1 MLDSVLKV
9 YLFND
14 ANQEKMD
21 SAIDAFVRFDCSKS
35 FRSCSRRRSRK
46 RFSIAQKDIKINL
59 RLYDCYETFL
69 KLSLSLCLRCIS
81 DLRTFRILLLHFLSV
96 MQSVWSLV
104 FFTFG
109 IITYVGFSYFTK
121 LKRQKLVMPVSDPA
135 MAYKN
140 NNNNNKNVRS
150 LISNKHIYQFDLALY
165 PVRS

>member
-1 MLDSVLKV
+1 MFTGTRFLSTENWNYSVLLDSVLKV

-14 ANQEKMD
+14 ANREKMD

-46 RFSIAQKDIKINL
+46 RFSFDQKYIKIIL

-69 KLSLSLCLRCIS
+69 KLSLSLCLRWIS
-81 DLRTFRILLLHFLSV
+81 DVRTFRILLLHFLSV

-109 IITYVGFSYFTK
+109 IITYVGFSYFNK
-121 LKRQKLVMPVSDPA
+121 LKRQTFGDASQRPCHGL
-135 MAYKN
+135 
-140 NNNNNKNVRS
+140 
-150 LISNKHIYQFDLALY
+150 
-165 PVRS
+165 